1 MLNRRILRIKA
12 FKELFAIELSTNP
25 TLGTALEELD
35 AALVSTRDLYLFMMG
50 SIPALTSVAKERF
63 ALLQKKINKTEE
75 ERNPNL
81 KFAENALAANLEA
94 DPDFKKIYRKRC
106 EDWGAYDLILKD
118 VYASMQTKAWFA
130 DYMANPERS
139 LKEDC
144 ELFIHIFEEEF
155 VDREDLAEALEN
167 LNIYWNDDLP
177 YSLSWCCRTLD
188 EMAKGEGWSLPYLYM
203 SRYNS
208 SLDDD
213 EKFVHKLMTE
223 AYANYDRYLSLIND
237 SVPNWDQDRLV
248 ATDIALIATA
258 LAEIEHFPSI
268 PTNVSINEYVEIS
281 KFFGTPNSSRFVNG
295 LLDTLS
301 KKLETNKNR

>member
-106 EDWGAYDLILKD
+106 EEWGAYDLILKEI
-118 VYASMQTKAWFA
+118 YASIQTKPWFA
-130 DYMANPERS
+130 AYMANPERS

-177 YSLSWCCRTLD
+177 YSLSWCCRSLD
-188 EMAKGEGWSLPYLYM
+188 DMAKGEGWSLPYLYM
-203 SRYNS
+203 SRYNP

-223 AYANYDRYLSLIND
+223 SYANYDRYLALINE

-301 KKLETNKNR
+301 KKLETNKN

>member
-106 EDWGAYDLILKD
+106 EEWGAYDLILKEI
-118 VYASMQTKAWFA
+118 YASIQTKPWFA
-130 DYMANPERS
+130 AYMANPERS

-177 YSLSWCCRTLD
+177 YSLSWCCRSLD
-188 EMAKGEGWSLPYLYM
+188 DMAKGEGWSLPYLYM
-203 SRYNS
+203 SRYNP

-223 AYANYDRYLSLIND
+223 SYANYDRYLALINE

-248 ATDIALIATA
+248 ATDISLIATA

-301 KKLETNKNR
+301 KKLETNKN

>member
-63 ALLQKKINKTEE
+63 ALLQKKINKTDE

-81 KFAENALAANLEA
+81 KFAENALAAILEA

-106 EDWGAYDLILKD
+106 EEWGAYDLILKEI
-118 VYASMQTKAWFA
+118 YASIQTKEWFA
-130 DYMANPERS
+130 AYMANPERS

-144 ELFIHIFEEEF
+144 DLFIHIFEEEF

-203 SRYNS
+203 SRYNP

-223 AYANYDRYLSLIND
+223 AYANYDRYLALIND

-301 KKLETNKNR
+301 KKLETNKN